1 MAALKSKS
9 SYNRRI
15 VVVDTTTVVITDTGL
30 LVLVVVKPIRVA
42 LANDI
47 ITSFYLSLNYYY

>member
-30 LVLVVVKPIRVA
+30 LALVVVKPIRVA

>member
-9 SYNRRI
+9 SYNKRI